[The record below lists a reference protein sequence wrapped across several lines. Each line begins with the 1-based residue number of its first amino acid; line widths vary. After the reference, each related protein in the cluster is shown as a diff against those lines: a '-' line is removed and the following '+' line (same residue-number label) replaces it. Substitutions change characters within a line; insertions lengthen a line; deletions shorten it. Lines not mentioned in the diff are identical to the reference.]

1 VNHIVEI
8 WEMVREDRT
17 VCVPTC
23 LVCGW
28 MGADGPR
35 PHAEREGLAH
45 EEGGTPSVA
54 YRDSSILGSRT
65 DLRPASSEHKISPRS
80 T

>member
-1 VNHIVEI
+1 VNHVVEI

-28 MGADGPR
+28 MGTRGRR
-35 PHAEREGLAH
+35 PGAEREGLAH
-45 EEGGTPSVA
+45 EEGGLHLWHIATRPFSV
-54 YRDSSILGSRT
+54 
-65 DLRPASSEHKISPRS
+65 P
-80 T
+80 